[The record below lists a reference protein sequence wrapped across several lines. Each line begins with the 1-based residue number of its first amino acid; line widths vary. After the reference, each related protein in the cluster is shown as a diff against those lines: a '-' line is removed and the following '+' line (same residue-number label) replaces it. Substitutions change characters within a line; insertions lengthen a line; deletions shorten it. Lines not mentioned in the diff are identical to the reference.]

1 MCQIYIG
8 RVVEGWGEG
17 GGHYNIKWCG
27 TLERYQNLMFL
38 KWVPLHFLGHS
49 LSLCALVS
57 LLVSPPP
64 QTDLDF
70 PVPIPICVAYMEGG
84 VVVVVQITLGW
95 FKHSLSLFIHT
106 PDRTIHHEA
115 CNLR

>member
-1 MCQIYIG
+1 MPCGRLCQIYIG
-8 RVVEGWGEG
+8 RVG
-17 GGHYNIKWCG
+17 GRGGAHYNIKWCG

-64 QTDLDF
+64 QTHLDF

-84 VVVVVQITLGW
+84 GGW
-95 FKHSLSLFIHT
+95 WWWYKS
-106 PDRTIHHEA
+106 P
-115 CNLR
+115 